1 MNDITT
7 IRTDAVG
14 DTKVSP
20 EPPTASRGA
29 DRASGLYVVRAMDEE
44 RLPPPVRRGESRSWI
59 PGAWG
64 DPF

>member
-1 MNDITT
+1 MNDITA
-7 IRTDAVG
+7 IRTDVVG

-20 EPPTASRGA
+20 EPSTSSRGA

-44 RLPPPVRRGESRSWI
+44 RLPPPVRRGESRSWV